1 VIIVADSSVLIGLS
15 SIGQLGIIES
25 RFPGGVSVPPAVWRE
40 VVEQGAGRPGSKE
53 ISAADWITV
62 EQIEDFGFVRYLES
76 ELDDGEAEAIAL
88 ARERNANVV
97 LLDERDA
104 RETAKRLGLRVLGT
118 VGLLMWGRR
127 EGMVQSLKSTLTDLQ
142 DEGNFRLSRS
152 LFEFALRQVG
162 EME

>member
-1 VIIVADSSVLIGLS
+1 MIIVADSSVLIGLS
-15 SIGQLGIIES
+15 SIGQ
-25 RFPGGVSVPPAVWRE
+25 
-40 VVEQGAGRPGSKE
+40 
-53 ISAADWITV
+53 
-62 EQIEDFGFVRYLES
+62 
-76 ELDDGEAEAIAL
+76 LDDGEAEAIAL

-118 VGLLMWGRR
+118 VGLLIWGRR

-142 DEGNFRLSRS
+142 DEGNFRPSRS